1 MFFFGGEEYM
11 LRNVTTSV
19 FAKILVSSTWQL
31 VWMKLVETIPRKK
44 NLAAKFTLG
53 KKLPS
58 VNLAAK
64 YELGTKLVETK
75 KKGKI
80 KSYTCGM

>member
-1 MFFFGGEEYM
+1 MESYAYDSYAYDSIP
-11 LRNVTTSV
+11 LLALVAAVIVALVAHPARTSRLAMTSAPV
-19 FAKILVSSTWQL
+19 AI
-31 VWMKLVETIPRKK
+31 
-44 NLAAKFTLG
+44 LAALG

-75 KKGKI
+75 KIGKI
-80 KSYTCGM
+80 KSSTCGK